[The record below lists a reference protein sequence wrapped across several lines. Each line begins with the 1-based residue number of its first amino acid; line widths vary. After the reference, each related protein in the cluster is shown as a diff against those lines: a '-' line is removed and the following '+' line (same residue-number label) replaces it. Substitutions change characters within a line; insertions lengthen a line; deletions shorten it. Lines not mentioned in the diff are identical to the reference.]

1 MSEQENSPTL
11 TMLDLSRQLPE
22 KLKSFFLENGVSIIS
37 EEQYQE
43 DTTLSYILVTGMEE
57 FGPINNK
64 YQCVTKDIGL
74 VAFSEVEDLHSF
86 IVFNGKMIVNEKWV
100 GNPVGETILKRFLQ
114 GAGSIHID
122 ETLSDHFTTK
132 NTFRIISHLRLGH
145 YGDTMSLDAFDKDFN
160 LVAIRGFLYNS
171 IYYLT
176 YLKQA
181 GISGVPFDV
190 EYAANDDMFMVNIHC
205 SVRNF
210 VSEYLID
217 SFGAESSV
225 DNLKFLMKS
234 SFLLADFFEITYMQ
248 EPSKIVLTGVWQ
260 KSQQSLFHGYSSLSI
275 NNIQTAKQLEGQVAD
290 EVKRIEKAKSGEEV
304 VDYSRKEEELEDK
317 RLPGSAV
324 DMYAPADEDSI
335 FYEDPNL
342 AGELVGHVMAKIS
355 EGKDI
360 DIEDMTGD
368 NLIHMI
374 KGHELEKEV
383 IERLREEDVD
393 FVLNKLKKHELT
405 NSYELSVANKREEIS
420 DEEYIEQYRKE
431 IKSEV
436 KIRTENTE
444 EIEVVME
451 EMLLKLEEI
460 VGEIVDGDLKLFK
473 TNKTVAKEMAEKI
486 FVYLKDS
493 VKKGHERF
501 EDEIYKALATVKRRE
516 REYINGMLSKSASQS
531 DMGGVSQREEVLLSK
546 LKKNEAEVEELRRKL
561 RASAVALGAAKQV
574 EDEKKEV
581 QKKVEDEIKKI
592 ASGEEIEDSEFKD
605 TEKDEDKK
613 QQLLEAIKSG
623 QISEEQALELELLM
637 QKEALMIEKAKKM
650 ELELRKQKI
659 ETSQKESL
667 YEQQLVTKERLLRAK
682 DTAREKSRENFQMFA
697 ARKDKVLKSVTQ
709 RMSAMSSELSKL
721 KASGNEGKIKTLD
734 REKITNQK
742 NIDNLRKQIDVMR
755 QKVQFLEGNDKSSQ
769 LEEEVRKYKREAT
782 GYESKY
788 KSLEKDQDLL
798 RRKIREGEE
807 KLKTLISENKQLKEN
822 APRAEDDAKDDASAN
837 QLGMIKEE
845 MRKMKEDLAEKDKQI
860 KAYELKIKQL
870 DSLVQKSAQVKGT
883 QSKAANTETPEI
895 KRLKVQVDRLEKDR
909 AKMIEDARKLK
920 KDSVDAVTQFKK
932 AQAELKGYENR
943 VKAMECEADR
953 SKKKIEELNKKLT
966 AAANAAKK
974 KAA

>member
-122 ETLSDHFTTK
+122 ETLSDHFTTQ

-190 EYAANDDMFMVNIHC
+190 EYAANVDMFMVNIHC
-205 SVRNF
+205 SVKNF

-451 EMLLKLEEI
+451 EMLPKLEEI

-516 REYINGMLSKSASQS
+516 REYINGMLSKSAYQS

-561 RASAVALGAAKQV
+561 RASMVALGASKKV
-574 EDEKKEV
+574 EEEKKVV
-581 QKKVEDEIKKI
+581 QKKVEEEIKKI
-592 ASGEEIEDSEFKD
+592 ISNEAVEDSDFGSVEI
-605 TEKDEDKK
+605 DEDKK
-613 QQLLEAIKSG
+613 QQMLDALKSG
-623 QISEEQALELELLM
+623 NMSEVQAMELESLIQKGTLM
-637 QKEALMIEKAKKM
+637 LEKAKEM
-650 ELELRKQKI
+650 ELELRKYRI
-659 ETSQKESL
+659 ESSQKERL
-667 YEQQLVTKERLLRAK
+667 YEQQLLTKERLLRAK
-682 DTAREKSRENFQMFA
+682 DTAIEKSKENIHMIT
-697 ARKDKVLKSVTQ
+697 ARKDKELKSITQ
-709 RMSAMSSELSKL
+709 RMSAMSSELSKI
-721 KASGNEGKIKTLD
+721 KASGNEGKIKALQ
-734 REKITNQK
+734 REKISNQK
-742 NIDNLRKQIDVMR
+742 NIENLRKQMEVMR
-755 QKVQFLEGNDKSSQ
+755 QKVKSLESSDKSSQ
-769 LEEEVRKYKREAT
+769 LEEDIRKYKREALSN
-782 GYESKY
+782 ESKY
-788 KSLEKDQDLL
+788 KTLEKDQDLL
-798 RRKIREGEE
+798 RRKIREGED
-807 KLKTLISENKQLKEN
+807 KLKTLITENKQLKES
-822 APRAEDDAKDDASAN
+822 APKPGDAKSAEAESK
-837 QLGMIKEE
+837 QFEIIRDELKKSKDYI
-845 MRKMKEDLAEKDKQI
+845 AEKDKQI
-860 KAYELKIKQL
+860 KAFELKIKQL
-870 DSLVQKSAQVKGT
+870 DTLAQKSSQAKDDK
-883 QSKAANTETPEI
+883 SKAGGAENPDM

-909 AKMIEDARKLK
+909 AKMIEDTRKLK
-920 KDSVDAVTQFKK
+920 KKSVDAVTQFKK
-932 AQAELKGYENR
+932 AQVELKGYENR
-943 VKAMECEADR
+943 VKAMELEADR
-953 SKKKIEELNKKLT
+953 SKKKIEELTKELT